1 MTAKISDSTFL
12 LTAVFLPKYFIYRGR
27 VAIPTIIR
35 VDIKIAI

>member
-12 LTAVFLPKYFIYRGR
+12 LTAVFLPKYFISRGR
-27 VAIPTIIR
+27 VAIQTIIR